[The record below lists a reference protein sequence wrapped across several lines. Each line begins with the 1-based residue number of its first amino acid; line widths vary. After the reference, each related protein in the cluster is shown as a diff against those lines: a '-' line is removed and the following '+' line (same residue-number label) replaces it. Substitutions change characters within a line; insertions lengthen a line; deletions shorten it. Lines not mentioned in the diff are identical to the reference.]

1 MVILPAMFSKLSKAW
16 SSLAYS
22 TGSSFTYSSPGSTQS
37 KNTCKGPTIN
47 HGAMHKQHDAK
58 HGMTC
63 GMWYAMHMRALEG
76 QEWTMHQLGKPSV
89 PLDRGD
95 EIAWKR
101 YKDHWNRSYGLE
113 MASVLRY
120 DTGLRFTASRHL
132 NATKWTCYSHQTWKQ
147 NTWQWCTQ
155 DGWQN
160 TSTEP

>member
-1 MVILPAMFSKLSKAW
+1 MIILPTQLSELTRSSKPN
-16 SSLAYS
+16 S
-22 TGSSFTYSSPGSTQS
+22 TGSSLANSSPGSTQTRQTS
-37 KNTCKGPTIN
+37 NKDTNQPRARNKQDDAMMICYEGCDAGCK
-47 HGAMHKQHDAK
+47 MQD
-58 HGMTC
+58 MT
-63 GMWYAMHMRALEG
+63 GNA
-76 QEWTMHQLGKPSV
+76 WTWHQLGKPSV

-132 NATKWTCYSHQTWKQ
+132 NATKWTCYSHPTWKQ

-155 DGWQN
+155 DG
-160 TSTEP
+160 